1 MKNKFL
7 LELEARGYLNQ
18 CTDLD
23 GLDEICD
30 KKPISGYIG
39 FDCTASSLHV
49 GSLLQ
54 IMILKLMQKHGHQ
67 PIILLGG
74 GTTLI
79 GDPSGKDSTRKIL
92 KEKEIKN
99 NIQSI
104 KKVFNKILNTS
115 NKDLQ
120 PIFVN
125 NAEWLTK
132 LNYIQFLRDVGSHFT
147 INKMLTFDSVKLRL
161 EREQSLSYM
170 EFNYMI
176 LQAYDFY
183 QLYKTKNCVLQIGGS
198 DQWGNIVSGV
208 DLIRRILQKESF
220 GLTSPLITLASG
232 AKMGK
237 TEKGAIWLNEDL
249 FSPYDYWQFWRN
261 TDDRDVKRFL
271 NFFTEMDSDKIHN
284 ICEKEKNIN
293 NLKVILANEATKILH
308 GEIASQKAEQ
318 TAKETF
324 EGGGLGVDLPEIQIK
339 SSKINKGINFL
350 DFLSENK
357 IMSSKSEARRAIAN
371 KGVKID
377 NVVVVDKN
385 KTLKPT
391 DFKNDVLIAT
401 KSISFNARGN
411 IAASNNLNLRCLGL

>member
-7 LELEARGYLNQ
+7 LEMQDRGYLNQ
-18 CTDLD
+18 STNLD
-23 GLDEICD
+23 ALDEICN
-30 KKPISGYIG
+30 KKSISGYIG

-67 PIILLGG
+67 PIVLLGG

-79 GDPSGKDSTRKIL
+79 GDPSGKDATRKIL
-92 KEKEIKN
+92 VQKEINN

-104 KKVFNKILNTS
+104 KKVFNKILDTS
-115 NKDLQ
+115 NKKTK
-120 PIFVN
+120 PVFVD
-125 NAEWLTK
+125 NAQWLTK
-132 LNYIQFLRDVGSHFT
+132 LNYINFLRDIGSHFT

-183 QLYKTKNCVLQIGGS
+183 QLFKAKNCILQIGGS
-198 DQWGNIVSGV
+198 DQWGNIVNGV
-208 DLIRRILQKESF
+208 ELIRRMLQKESF

-237 TEKGAIWLNEDL
+237 TEKGAIWLNEEL
-249 FSPYDYWQFWRN
+249 LSPYEYWQFWRN

-271 NFFTEMDSDKIHN
+271 SYFTEIELNEINN
-284 ICEKEKNIN
+284 ICDKEKNIN
-293 NLKVILANEATKILH
+293 NLKIILANEATKILH
-308 GEIASQKAEQ
+308 GEIASKKAEK

-324 EGGGLGVDLPEIQIK
+324 EGSGLGADLPEIK
-339 SSKINKGINFL
+339 LKLNEINKGMNLL
-350 DFLSENK
+350 DFLSKNK
-357 IMSSKSEARRAIAN
+357 IMTSKSEARRAIINKGLKINNEVINDAN
-371 KGVKID
+371 KILQ
-377 NVVVVDKN
+377 
-385 KTLKPT
+385 LK
-391 DFKNDVLIAT
+391 DFKENILKISYGKKKHYLI
-401 KSISFNARGN
+401 KI
-411 IAASNNLNLRCLGL
+411 I